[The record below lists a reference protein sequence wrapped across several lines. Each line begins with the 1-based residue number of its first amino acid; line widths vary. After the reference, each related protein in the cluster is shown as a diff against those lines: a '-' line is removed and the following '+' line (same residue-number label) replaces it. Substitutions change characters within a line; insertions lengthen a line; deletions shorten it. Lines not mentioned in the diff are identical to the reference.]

1 MGNRVASA
9 ARPPGAV
16 LKSWRSTGFSLLE
29 LLVTCSLVAIV
40 VVLAL
45 PVVGGITL
53 SDPLAGSAARI
64 AGLVDSARA
73 TALRTGTSQV
83 LFIDSGNG
91 RLWYEPEPSGKTME
105 NSRGS
110 SVQLPAGVQLRR
122 VVVARAA
129 PQGDGPVRLWV
140 SRRGTVTP
148 AVLELADRRGK
159 VLRLT
164 VHALFPTV
172 DIVPADGAS
181 ALEPSAS
188 LPFRWSS

>member
-1 MGNRVASA
+1 LGNRVASA
-9 ARPPGAV
+9 ARPPRAV
-16 LKSWRSTGFSLLE
+16 LKSWRSNGFSLLE

-45 PVVGGITL
+45 PVVGGVTL
-53 SDPLAGSAARI
+53 GDPLAGSAARI

-83 LFIDSGNG
+83 LSIDSGNG
-91 RLWYEPEPSGKTME
+91 RLWYGPEPSGKTME
-105 NSRGS
+105 NRRGS
-110 SVQLPAGVQLRR
+110 SIQLPAGVRLRR
-122 VVVARAA
+122 VVVARAE

-140 SRRGTVTP
+140 SRRGTVAP
-148 AVLELADRRGK
+148 AVLELTDRHGK

-172 DIVPADGAS
+172 DIVPGDGAS
-181 ALEPSAS
+181 ALGPSAS

>member
-1 MGNRVASA
+1 M
-9 ARPPGAV
+9 P
-16 LKSWRSTGFSLLE
+16 WCSTGFSLLE

-40 VVLAL
+40 MVLAL
-45 PVVGGITL
+45 PVIGGISL

-83 LFIDSGNG
+83 LSIDGGNG
-91 RLWYEPEPSGKTME
+91 RLWYEPAPSGETVE
-105 NSRGS
+105 NRQVP
-110 SVQLPAGVQLRR
+110 SVQLPTGVQLRR
-122 VVVARAA
+122 VVVTRAA

-140 SRRGTVTP
+140 SRRGTVAP
-148 AVLELADRRGK
+148 AVLELADRHGK

-164 VHALFPTV
+164 LHALFPTV

-181 ALEPSAS
+181 ALDHPAS
-188 LPFRWSS
+188 LPSWWRS